1 MSKYFYVYYSY
12 EEFGRGYIGKRE
24 CKCLPKED
32 VKYFG
37 TYRDRTFKPTQKII
51 LEIFASREEV
61 MDAEIKLHNFYEN
74 RISFDWEDNKS
85 RGSNS
90 SIKFFDI
97 YNDSLTI
104 TIRSNR
110 WGIKDKSYER
120 NLRLNEL
127 LPEDKTSEE
136 NVDIK

>member
-1 MSKYFYVYYSY
+1 MDKWFKIENDIFICASTEHQFTIDNKWTTSYFN
-12 EEFGRGYIGKRE
+12 F
-24 CKCLPKED
+24 D
-32 VKYFG
+32 
-37 TYRDRTFKPTQKII
+37 
-51 LEIFASREEV
+51 
-61 MDAEIKLHNFYEN
+61 IKSNSAYLNKLLYFYEN
-74 RISFDWEDNKS
+74 KLSFDWEDNKA

-104 TIRSNR
+104 TIRTNH

-127 LPEDKTSEE
+127 LPEDKTYDNNE
-136 NVDIK
+136 DIKQTN

>member
-1 MSKYFYVYYSY
+1 MDKWFKILDDIYICVSTEHQFTIDNKWTTSYFSFDLKSNPAY
-12 EEFGRGYIGKRE
+12 
-24 CKCLPKED
+24 LN
-32 VKYFG
+32 
-37 TYRDRTFKPTQKII
+37 
-51 LEIFASREEV
+51 
-61 MDAEIKLHNFYEN
+61 KLHNFYEN
-74 RISFDWEDNKS
+74 RVGFDWEDNKS

-90 SIKFFDI
+90 TIKFFDI

-104 TIRSNR
+104 TIRSNH

-136 NVDIK
+136 NDDIK